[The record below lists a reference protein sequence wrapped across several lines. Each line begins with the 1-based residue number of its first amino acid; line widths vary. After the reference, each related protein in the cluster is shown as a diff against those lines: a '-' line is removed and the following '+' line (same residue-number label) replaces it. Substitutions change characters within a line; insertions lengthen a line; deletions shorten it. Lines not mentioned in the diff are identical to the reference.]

1 VIQEAVA
8 DAMRMSI
15 IEIISLKKI
24 RKIGPLVTE
33 LEKKLQI
40 TLGKTENVFLKIVTL
55 IIKTETLE
63 TTAEVTLEIWT

>member
-15 IEIISLKKI
+15 IAIISLKKT

-63 TTAEVTLEIWT
+63 TTV